1 MNIFD
6 LRQKLIAD
14 YSSYIRSFLQIRDP
28 RIQEYVE
35 QELFRDGVL
44 WPQPLIQM
52 NPMFQPGCTIDQLV
66 DQEVLHPAC
75 AQIFR
80 RGKEEKKPQGELLHL
95 HQEKAIRV
103 ARGGHSYVL
112 TTGTGSGK
120 SLSYMIPIVDAVLRY
135 PNTPGIQAIVMK
147 CLKCYKK
154 RERPAPFRAPGP
166 LWQVSLPNKRTMIK
180 KLT

>member
-14 YSSYIRSFLQIRDP
+14 YSSYILSFLQIRDL

-52 NPMFQPGCTIDQLV
+52 NRMFQPGCTV

-75 AQIFR
+75 AQLFR
-80 RGKEEKKPQGELLHL
+80 CGKEEKKSQSDLLYL
-95 HQEKAIRV
+95 HQHQEECCRMRIGWL
-103 ARGGHSYVL
+103 RG
-112 TTGTGSGK
+112 
-120 SLSYMIPIVDAVLRY
+120 R
-135 PNTPGIQAIVMK
+135 
-147 CLKCYKK
+147 
-154 RERPAPFRAPGP
+154 
-166 LWQVSLPNKRTMIK
+166 
-180 KLT
+180 